1 MTDKREPRCPETGC
15 VNARSHE
22 GPHAFVRHED
32 RGAYIRRTATA
43 LLAARAAASSA
54 TPYDAAALVIRAALV
69 DDSDAWRAPPEW
81 TSALDEAEASST
93 IVAWRERKFTICD
106 GDTGTGAQ

>member
-1 MTDKREPRCPETGC
+1 MTDNGEPRCPETGC
-15 VNARSHE
+15 VNARSHA
-22 GPHAFVRHED
+22 GPHAFTSHAERIAFV
-32 RGAYIRRTATA
+32 RRTATA
-43 LLAARAAASSA
+43 ILAARAAASSA

-69 DDSDAWRAPPEW
+69 DESDAWRAPPEW
-81 TSALDEAEASST
+81 AGALDEAEASST